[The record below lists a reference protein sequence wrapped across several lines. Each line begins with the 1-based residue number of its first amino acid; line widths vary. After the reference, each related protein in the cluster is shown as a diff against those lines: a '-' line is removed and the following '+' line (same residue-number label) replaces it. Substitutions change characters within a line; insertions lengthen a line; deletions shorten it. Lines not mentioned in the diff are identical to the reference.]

1 MKSLLPIRILYVIA
15 AAYDGLLGLAFIVA
29 APQIYA
35 LTAITPPNHWGYI
48 HFAAGVLVIF
58 GLMFLISALRPGENR
73 NLLPFGVLL
82 KVCYVSTVAWH
93 AYLGDI
99 PALWK
104 YFAVADVAFFFL
116 FLWSLVPLEKVAA
129 AATAPG
135 PTGG

>member
-1 MKSLLPIRILYVIA
+1 MKSLLPIRILYAIA

-29 APQIYA
+29 APQIYEY
-35 LTAITPPNHWGYI
+35 TKITPPNHWGYI

-58 GLMFLISALRPGENR
+58 GLMFLMIALRPVENR
-73 NLLPFGVLL
+73 NLVPFGVLL

-93 AYLGDI
+93 TYQGDI

-104 YFAVADVAFFFL
+104 YFAVADAAFFFL
-116 FLWSLVPLEKVAA
+116 FLWSLVPLEKAAA

-135 PTGG
+135 P